1 MMLYVLIMVYVQYQK
16 INIIVDVWMGGKEMV
31 VYLMQ
36 MSVSIVYV
44 RDNLNVLILKGVIGV
59 NVFLGGLV

>member
-1 MMLYVLIMVYVQYQK
+1 
-16 INIIVDVWMGGKEMV
+16 MGGKEMV
-31 VYLMQ
+31 VYLMW

>member
-31 VYLMQ
+31 VYLMW
-36 MSVSIVYV
+36 MNVSIVYV

-59 NVFLGGLV
+59 NVFLDGLV

>member
-31 VYLMQ
+31 VYLMW

-59 NVFLGGLV
+59 NVYLGGLV

>member
-59 NVFLGGLV
+59 NVYLGGLV

>member
-59 NVFLGGLV
+59 NVFLDGLV

>member
-1 MMLYVLIMVYVQYQK
+1 
-16 INIIVDVWMGGKEMV
+16 MGGKEMV
-31 VYLMQ
+31 VYLMW

-59 NVFLGGLV
+59 NVYLGGLV

>member
-1 MMLYVLIMVYVQYQK
+1 MMLYVLIMVYVQYLK
-16 INIIVDVWMGGKEMV
+16 INIIVNVWMGGKEMV
-31 VYLMQ
+31 VYLMW

>member
-1 MMLYVLIMVYVQYQK
+1 
-16 INIIVDVWMGGKEMV
+16 MGGKEMV
-31 VYLMQ
+31 VYLMW

-59 NVFLGGLV
+59 NVFLDGLV

>member
-1 MMLYVLIMVYVQYQK
+1 
-16 INIIVDVWMGGKEMV
+16 MGGKEMV
-31 VYLMQ
+31 VYLMW

-44 RDNLNVLILKGVIGV
+44 RDNLNVLILKGVICV

>member
-31 VYLMQ
+31 VYLMW
-36 MSVSIVYV
+36 MNVSRVYV

-59 NVFLGGLV
+59 NVFQDGLV